1 MKLNL
6 SKIFY
11 ITFISILISLLFNHF
26 NLGGLELIR
35 KVRILN
41 WASDSLTLI
50 NKLDSLAGD
59 DILVDAKQSID
70 SIKNFKKTEII
81 ESFNEP
87 KAININFAYKLF
99 NDGEKFID
107 ARSPEEFSEGHI
119 KGAVNIPFYESE
131 KYLDVI
137 NSLNKNAIIIIY
149 CSSNECDV
157 STLSGDEFY
166 KMGFK
171 KVHVFV
177 GGWEEWVKNKYPTSL
192 SNK

>member
-1 MKLNL
+1 MNLNF

-11 ITFISILISLLFNHF
+11 ITFISIIISLLYNHF
-26 NLGGLELIR
+26 NPSGLELIR
-35 KVRILN
+35 KERILD
-41 WASDSLTLI
+41 WASDSLLFI
-50 NKLDSLAGD
+50 NKLDSMTAD
-59 DILVDAKQSID
+59 VSLVNSKHTID
-70 SIKNFKKTEII
+70 SVKSLKKNNII
-81 ESFNEP
+81 EALKEP

-119 KGAVNIPFYESE
+119 KGAINIPFYESE

-137 NSLNKNAIIIIY
+137 NSLNKNAIIVIY

-177 GGWEEWVKNKYPTSL
+177 GGREEWVKNKYPTSL